1 MTSLRGG
8 RGWGLRGLRGG
19 SYPPLPP
26 PLDTYDSNIP
36 MYVSFT
42 GGTLKPM
49 ETFQAELDTDFPIRF
64 QNDHV
69 IDANKQINFQVISQG
84 G

>member
-1 MTSLRGG
+1 
-8 RGWGLRGLRGG
+8 
-19 SYPPLPP
+19 
-26 PLDTYDSNIP
+26 

-49 ETFQAELDTDFPIRF
+49 ETFQAELDTDFPIRL

-69 IDANKQINFQVISQG
+69 IDANKQINFQVIHKKKQADFNFVVI
-84 G
+84 

>member
-1 MTSLRGG
+1 MTSKQL
-8 RGWGLRGLRGG
+8 
-19 SYPPLPP
+19 
-26 PLDTYDSNIP
+26 SN
-36 MYVSFT
+36 VSLI

-49 ETFQAELDTDFPIRF
+49 ETFQAELDTDFPIRL

-84 G
+84 A